1 MRENDGR
8 VEILELGRDD
18 AAEPNFC
25 GKFCSP
31 IFCHEKL

>member
-1 MRENDGR
+1 MGGADGR

-25 GKFCSP
+25 GKFC
-31 IFCHEKL
+31 ICLQ